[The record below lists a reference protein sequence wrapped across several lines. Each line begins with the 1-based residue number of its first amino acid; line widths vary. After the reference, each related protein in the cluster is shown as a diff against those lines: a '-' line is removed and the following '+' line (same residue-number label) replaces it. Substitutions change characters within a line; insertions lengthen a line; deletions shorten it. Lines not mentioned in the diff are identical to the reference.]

1 MNKRIRF
8 LTTSAMIAALYVV
21 LTLLSAA
28 LGLSSG
34 AIQVRFSEALCIL
47 PCFTTAAIP
56 GLFFGCLIA
65 NFFTGTIWDVVL
77 GSLATLLGALGTYWL
92 RKWPILAT
100 LPPIIANALVIP
112 FVIALASEMS
122 LSSLDL
128 FVQSLPVLAGFAAT
142 VGLGEVISCGVLGLL
157 LYPVLNR
164 YKNDIFTV

>member
-21 LTLLSAA
+21 LTLLAGA

-92 RKWPILAT
+92 RKWPILAI

-122 LSSLDL
+122 LSSIDL
-128 FVQSLPVLAGFAAT
+128 FVQALPVLAGFAAT

-164 YKNDIFTV
+164 YKKDIFTV